1 MAILLMT
8 VLAIFIAYA
17 LSGEDTRDDVK
28 KLAKDIRDD
37 AASLK
42 GRLSS
47 GKTEKVKDTRMERVD
62 SVADEAIENAD

>member
-17 LSGEDTRDDVK
+17 LSGEDPRDDVK
-28 KLAKDIRDD
+28 NLAKDIRDD

-47 GKTEKVKDTRMERVD
+47 GKTEKVKDTRTERVD